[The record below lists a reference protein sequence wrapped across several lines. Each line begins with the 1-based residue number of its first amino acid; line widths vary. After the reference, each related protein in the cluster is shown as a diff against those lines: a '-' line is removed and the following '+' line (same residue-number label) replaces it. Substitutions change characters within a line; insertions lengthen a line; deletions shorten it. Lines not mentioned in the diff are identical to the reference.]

1 VRILRPIVVPKSLL
15 MPAGQSQTSERGG
28 VGAQLVGDDKFWRET
43 LLLEQLALSTS
54 GPPMAAPTPI
64 SRSAGVVPKAIAT
77 KVTTLSGSA
86 VPNAARIVPVA
97 VWLTLSRAPTH
108 STPFTKNLQD
118 R

>member
-1 VRILRPIVVPKSLL
+1 
-15 MPAGQSQTSERGG
+15 MPWAS
-28 VGAQLVGDDKFWRET
+28 V
-43 LLLEQLALSTS
+43 LSAS
-54 GPPMAAPTPI
+54 GPLIAAPIPI
-64 SRSAGVVPKAIAT
+64 SRSAALVPKAIAT

-108 STPFTKNLQD
+108 STPFTKNLQE